1 MERLANYLRAVVAE
15 LKHVSWP
22 TQRQAMIY
30 SAIVIGISAVT
41 ALLLGAFDY
50 IFTGVLDAIIE
61 RSL

>member
-1 MERLANYLRAVVAE
+1 MERLANYMSAVVAE

-30 SAIVIGISAVT
+30 SVLVIGISAVT

-50 IFTGVLDAIIE
+50 VFTGALDAIIE
-61 RSL
+61 RSF